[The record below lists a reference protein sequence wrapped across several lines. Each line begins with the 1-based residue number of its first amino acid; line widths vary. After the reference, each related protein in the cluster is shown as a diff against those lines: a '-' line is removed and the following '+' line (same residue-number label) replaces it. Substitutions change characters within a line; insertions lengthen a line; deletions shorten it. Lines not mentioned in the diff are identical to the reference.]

1 MTNDLKDN
9 LFVLIKSLTKSEKR
23 QFKLYVGRMDSN
35 EDSKFLNLFNLLD
48 KIKLYD
54 EKIILESKIV
64 SKQQLSNLKAH
75 LYKQILISLRL
86 NPQHKNVKLHIRGQ
100 IDFATILYQKGLYK
114 QSLKI
119 LDKVKSYALKY
130 DENTSAYE
138 IVEFEKLI
146 ESLYVTRSLSNRT
159 DELVS
164 QTNHLKQ
171 LNDISSSLSNI
182 SLQLYEKLI
191 KAGYAKS
198 DSESKEIKS
207 VFKRKIKDFNPKKL
221 GFREKLI
228 YYQSWVWYSLL
239 VQDFLSTYK
248 YASKWINTFNNN
260 PEMIKIHPVYYL
272 KGYNF
277 LLEALSLI
285 KHPSKFKNCL
295 NDMIEV
301 VEDIEFPVNQ
311 NLNALIFLYKYNNL
325 FNLHVLEG
333 TFKESIK
340 VVPEVLDGIEKNKN
354 FIDHH
359 HVMLLYYKI
368 ACMYFTVDEFDKCIE
383 YTNLIMSNKNIKMRE
398 DLQCFTRILNLI
410 AHWEAG
416 LDFHLDKII
425 RETYSYLDKLN
436 DLHEVQKTILKY
448 LNGLENIYPGEIKNF
463 LRNLYNELKKYED
476 DPYEKR
482 AFLYLDIISW
492 LESKIKRKPL
502 QFIIK
507 EKAIL
512 INRKE
517 KQTIGLSKES
527 LPL

>member
-1 MTNDLKDN
+1 MTTDIKDN

-48 KIKLYD
+48 KMKKYD
-54 EKIILESKIV
+54 EKKIIESNIV
-64 SKQQLSNLKAH
+64 TKQQLSNLKAH

-86 NPQHKNVKLHIRGQ
+86 NPQHKNVKLHIRSQ
-100 IDFATILYQKGLYK
+100 IDFATILYQKGLYR

-146 ESLYVTRSLSNRT
+146 ESLYVTRSLTNRT
-159 DELVS
+159 DELVT

-171 LNDISSSLSNI
+171 LNNVSSSLSNI

-207 VFKRKIKDFNPKKL
+207 IFDEKIKYYNPEKF

-239 VQDFLSTYK
+239 AQDFLSSYK
-248 YASKWINTFNNN
+248 YASKWIDTFNNK
-260 PEMIKIHPVYYL
+260 PEMIKLHPVYYL

-285 KHPSKFKNCL
+285 KYPSKFKNSL
-295 NDMIEV
+295 DDMIEV
-301 VEDIEFPVNQ
+301 VEDESFPVNQ

-333 TFKESIK
+333 TFKESINII
-340 VVPEVLDGIEKNKN
+340 PEVLDGIEKNKN
-354 FIDHH
+354 FIDQHH
-359 HVMLLYYKI
+359 IMLLYYKI
-368 ACMYFTVDEFDKCIE
+368 ACMYFTVDEFDKCIR
-383 YTNLIMSNKNIKMRE
+383 YTSLIMRNKNIKMRE

-416 LDFHLDKII
+416 LDFNLDKII
-425 RETYSYLDKLN
+425 KETYNYLEKLN
-436 DLHEVQKTILKY
+436 DLHEVQKTILNY
-448 LNGLENIYPGEIKNF
+448 LNGLENIYPGEIKGF

-492 LESKIKRKPL
+492 LESKIDRKPL
-502 QFIIK
+502 QNIIK

-512 INRKE
+512 NNRKE
-517 KQTIGLSKES
+517 KQSTVLS
-527 LPL
+527 

>member
-1 MTNDLKDN
+1 MTTDVKDN

-23 QFKLYVGRMDSN
+23 QFKLYVGRMHSN

-48 KIKLYD
+48 KMRKYD
-54 EKIILESKIV
+54 EKKIIENNIV
-64 SKQQLSNLKAH
+64 TKQQLSNLKAH

-146 ESLYVTRSLSNRT
+146 ESLYVTRSLTNRT
-159 DELVS
+159 DELVT

-171 LNDISSSLSNI
+171 LNDVSSSLSNI

-198 DSESKEIKS
+198 DSESKEIKTI
-207 VFKRKIKDFNPKKL
+207 FDEKIKYYNPEKL

-239 VQDFLSTYK
+239 AQDFLSSYK
-248 YASKWINTFNNN
+248 YASKWIDTFNNN

-285 KHPSKFKNCL
+285 KYPSKFKNRL
-295 NDMIEV
+295 DDMIKV
-301 VEDIEFPVNQ
+301 VDDESFPVNQ

-340 VVPEVLDGIEKNKN
+340 IIPEVLDGIEKNKN

-359 HVMLLYYKI
+359 HIMLLYYKI
-368 ACMYFTVDEFDKCIE
+368 ACMYFTVDEFDKCIK
-383 YTNLIMSNKNIKMRE
+383 YTSLIMRNKNIKMRE

-416 LDFHLDKII
+416 LDFNLDKII
-425 RETYSYLDKLN
+425 KETYNYLDRLN

-448 LNGLENIYPGEIKNF
+448 LNGLENIYPGEIKGF
-463 LRNLYNELKKYED
+463 LRNLYNELKTYED

-492 LESKIKRKPL
+492 LESKIERKPL
-502 QFIIK
+502 QNIIK

-512 INRKE
+512 LNRKE
-517 KQTIGLSKES
+517 KQSTVLS
-527 LPL
+527 

>member
-1 MTNDLKDN
+1 MTTDIKDN
-9 LFVLIKSLTKSEKR
+9 LFVLLKSLTKSEKR

-48 KIKLYD
+48 KMRKYD
-54 EKIILESKIV
+54 EKKIIESNIV
-64 SKQQLSNLKAH
+64 TKQQLSNLKAH

-86 NPQHKNVKLHIRGQ
+86 NPQHKNVKLHIRSQ
-100 IDFATILYQKGLYK
+100 IDFATILYQKGLYR

-146 ESLYVTRSLSNRT
+146 ESLYVTRSLTNRT
-159 DELVS
+159 NELVT

-171 LNDISSSLSNI
+171 INDVSSSLSNI

-207 VFKRKIKDFNPKKL
+207 IFDEKIKYYIPENL

-239 VQDFLSTYK
+239 AQDFLSSYK
-248 YASKWINTFNNN
+248 YASKWIDTFNNK
-260 PEMIKIHPVYYL
+260 PEMINIHPVYYL

-285 KHPSKFKNCL
+285 KYPSKFKNSL
-295 NDMIEV
+295 DDMIEV
-301 VEDIEFPVNQ
+301 VEDESFPVNQ

-340 VVPEVLDGIEKNKN
+340 IIPEVIDGIEKNKN
-354 FIDHH
+354 FIDQHH
-359 HVMLLYYKI
+359 IMLLYYKI
-368 ACMYFTVDEFDKCIE
+368 ACMYFTVDEFDKCIK
-383 YTNLIMSNKNIKMRE
+383 YTSLIMRNKNIKMRE

-416 LDFHLDKII
+416 LDFNLDKII
-425 RETYSYLDKLN
+425 KETYNYLEKLN
-436 DLHEVQKTILKY
+436 DLHEVQKTILNY
-448 LNGLENIYPGEIKNF
+448 LNGLENIYPGEIKGF

-492 LESKIKRKPL
+492 LESKIDRKPL
-502 QFIIK
+502 QNIIK

-512 INRKE
+512 NNRKE
-517 KQTIGLSKES
+517 KQSTVLS
-527 LPL
+527 

>member
-1 MTNDLKDN
+1 MTNQLKDN

-35 EDSKFLNLFNLLD
+35 EDSKFLKLFNLLD
-48 KIKLYD
+48 KMEFYNEDL
-54 EKIILESKIV
+54 ILKNKIV
-64 SKQQLSNLKAH
+64 SKLQLSNLKAH

-119 LDKVKSYALKY
+119 LDKAKSFALKY
-130 DENTSAYE
+130 DENASAYE

-159 DELVS
+159 NELVS
-164 QTNHLKQ
+164 QTNHLREQ
-171 LNDISSSLSNI
+171 NEVYSNLSNI

-198 DSESKEIKS
+198 DVESKEIKEF
-207 VFKRKIKDFNPKKL
+207 FKQKIKSFRLGEL
-221 GFREKLI
+221 GFRETLI
-228 YYQSWVWYSLL
+228 YYQIWVWYSLL
-239 VQDFLSTYK
+239 IQDFLSSYK
-248 YASKWINTFNNN
+248 YASKWIDTFNKS
-260 PEMIKIHPVYYL
+260 PEMIAIHPVFYL

-277 LLEALSLI
+277 LLEALALI
-285 KHPSKFKNCL
+285 KYPSKFKNRL
-295 NDMIEV
+295 KDLINV
-301 VEDIEFPVNQ
+301 VEDKSFPRNQ
-311 NLNALIFLYKYNNL
+311 NLNALIFIYKYNNL

-333 TFKESIK
+333 DFKESIK
-340 VVPEVLDGIEKNKN
+340 IIPRVLEGIEENKN

-359 HVMLLYYKI
+359 HIMLLYFKI
-368 ACMYFTVDEFDKCIE
+368 ACMYFTVNDYDNCIK
-383 YTNLIMSNKNIKMRE
+383 YVNMIMKNKNIKMRE
-398 DLQCFTRILNLI
+398 DLQCFTRVLNLI

-416 LDFHLDKII
+416 YDYYLDKII
-425 RETYSYLDKLN
+425 RETYNYLDKMN

-448 LNGLENIYPGEIKNF
+448 LNGLENIYPGEIKGF
-463 LRNLYNELKKYED
+463 LRNLHSELKKFED

-492 LESKIKRKPL
+492 LESKINNKPVAL
-502 QFIIK
+502 IIK
-507 EKAIL
+507 EKALL

-517 KQTIGLSKES
+517 RQTTALI
-527 LPL
+527 

>member
-1 MTNDLKDN
+1 MTTDIKDN

-48 KIKLYD
+48 KMRKYD
-54 EKIILESKIV
+54 EKKIIESNIV
-64 SKQQLSNLKAH
+64 TKQQLSNLKAH

-119 LDKVKSYALKY
+119 LGKVKSYALKY

-146 ESLYVTRSLSNRT
+146 ESLYVTRSLTNRT
-159 DELVS
+159 DELVN

-171 LNDISSSLSNI
+171 LNDVSSSLSNI

-198 DSESKEIKS
+198 DYESKEIKTI
-207 VFKRKIKDFNPKKL
+207 FDEKIKYYNPENL
-221 GFREKLI
+221 GFREKII

-239 VQDFLSTYK
+239 AQDFLSSYK
-248 YASKWINTFNNN
+248 YASKWIDTFNNK
-260 PEMIKIHPVYYL
+260 PEMIRIHPVYYL

-285 KHPSKFKNCL
+285 KYPSKFKNRL
-295 NDMIEV
+295 DDMIEV
-301 VEDIEFPVNQ
+301 VDDQSFPVNQ

-340 VVPEVLDGIEKNKN
+340 IIPEVLDGIEKNKN

-359 HVMLLYYKI
+359 HIMLLYYKI
-368 ACMYFTVDEFDKCIE
+368 ACMYFTVDEFDKCIK
-383 YTNLIMSNKNIKMRE
+383 YTSLIIRNKNIKLRE

-416 LDFHLDKII
+416 LDFNLDKII
-425 RETYSYLDKLN
+425 KETYNYLDKLN

-448 LNGLENIYPGEIKNF
+448 LNGLENIYPGEIKGF

-492 LESKIKRKPL
+492 LESKIDRKPL
-502 QFIIK
+502 QNIIK

-517 KQTIGLSKES
+517 KQSIVLS
-527 LPL
+527 

>member
-1 MTNDLKDN
+1 MTNQLKDN

-35 EDSKFLNLFNLLD
+35 EDSKFLKLFNLLD
-48 KIKLYD
+48 KMDSYSEDL
-54 EKIILESKIV
+54 ILKNKIV
-64 SKQQLSNLKAH
+64 SKLQLSNLKAH

-119 LDKVKSYALKY
+119 LDKAKSFALKY
-130 DENTSAYE
+130 DENASAYE

-159 DELVS
+159 NELVS
-164 QTNHLKQ
+164 QTNHLREQ
-171 LNDISSSLSNI
+171 NEIYSNLSNI

-198 DSESKEIKS
+198 DDESKEIKKF
-207 VFKRKIKDFNPKKL
+207 FKQKIKSFNIGEL
-221 GFREKLI
+221 GFRETLI
-228 YYQSWVWYSLL
+228 YYQIWVWYSLL
-239 VQDFLSTYK
+239 IQDFLSSYK
-248 YASKWINTFNNN
+248 YASKWIDTFNKS
-260 PEMIKIHPVYYL
+260 PEMIAIHPVFYL

-277 LLEALSLI
+277 LLEALALI
-285 KHPSKFKNCL
+285 KYPSKFKNRL
-295 NDMIEV
+295 NDLINV
-301 VEDIEFPVNQ
+301 VEDKSFPRNQ
-311 NLNALIFLYKYNNL
+311 NLNALIFIYKYNNL
-325 FNLHVLEG
+325 FNLYVLEG
-333 TFKESIK
+333 DFKDSIK
-340 VVPEVLDGIEKNKN
+340 IIPKVLEGIDENKN

-359 HVMLLYYKI
+359 HIMLLYFKI
-368 ACMYFTVDEFDKCIE
+368 ACMYFTVNDYDNCIK
-383 YTNLIMSNKNIKMRE
+383 YVNMIMKNKNIKMRE

-416 LDFHLDKII
+416 HDYNLDKII
-425 RETYSYLDKLN
+425 RETYNYLDKMN

-448 LNGLENIYPGEIKNF
+448 LNGLENIYPGEIKGF
-463 LRNLYNELKKYED
+463 LRNLHSELKKFED

-492 LESKIKRKPL
+492 LESKISNKPVAV
-502 QFIIK
+502 IIK
-507 EKAIL
+507 EKALL

-517 KQTIGLSKES
+517 KQTIVQI
-527 LPL
+527 

>member
-1 MTNDLKDN
+1 MTTDIKDN
-9 LFVLIKSLTKSEKR
+9 LFVLLKSLTKSEKR

-48 KIKLYD
+48 KMKKYD
-54 EKIILESKIV
+54 EKKIIESNIV
-64 SKQQLSNLKAH
+64 TKQQLSNLKAH

-86 NPQHKNVKLHIRGQ
+86 NPQHKNIKLHIRSQ

-119 LDKVKSYALKY
+119 LDKAKSYALKY

-146 ESLYVTRSLSNRT
+146 ESLYVTRSLTNRT
-159 DELVS
+159 DELVT

-171 LNDISSSLSNI
+171 LNNVSSSLSNI

-198 DSESKEIKS
+198 DSESKEIKTI
-207 VFKRKIKDFNPKKL
+207 FDEKIKYYNPEKF

-239 VQDFLSTYK
+239 AQDFLSSYK
-248 YASKWINTFNNN
+248 YASKWIDTFNNK

-285 KHPSKFKNCL
+285 KYPSKFKNRL
-295 NDMIEV
+295 DDMIEV
-301 VEDIEFPVNQ
+301 VEDESFPVNQ

-333 TFKESIK
+333 TFKESINII
-340 VVPEVLDGIEKNKN
+340 PEVLDGIEKNKN

-359 HVMLLYYKI
+359 HIMLLYYKI
-368 ACMYFTVDEFDKCIE
+368 ACMYFTVDEFDKCIR
-383 YTNLIMSNKNIKMRE
+383 YTSLIMRNKNIKMRE

-416 LDFHLDKII
+416 LDFNLDKII
-425 RETYSYLDKLN
+425 KETYNYLDKLN

-448 LNGLENIYPGEIKNF
+448 LNGLENIYPGEIKGF

-492 LESKIKRKPL
+492 LESKIDRKPL
-502 QFIIK
+502 QNIIK

-517 KQTIGLSKES
+517 KQSTVLS
-527 LPL
+527 

>member
-1 MTNDLKDN
+1 MTTDIKDN
-9 LFVLIKSLTKSEKR
+9 LFVLLKSLTKSEKR

-48 KIKLYD
+48 KMRKYD
-54 EKIILESKIV
+54 EKKIIESNIV
-64 SKQQLSNLKAH
+64 TKQQLSNLKAH

-86 NPQHKNVKLHIRGQ
+86 NPQHKNVKLHIRSQ

-119 LDKVKSYALKY
+119 LDKAKSYALKY

-146 ESLYVTRSLSNRT
+146 ESLYVTRSLTNRT
-159 DELVS
+159 DELVT

-171 LNDISSSLSNI
+171 LNNVSSSLSNI

-198 DSESKEIKS
+198 DSESKEIKTI
-207 VFKRKIKDFNPKKL
+207 FDEKIKYYNPEKF

-239 VQDFLSTYK
+239 AQDFLSSYK
-248 YASKWINTFNNN
+248 YASKWIDTFNNK

-285 KHPSKFKNCL
+285 KYPSKFKNRL
-295 NDMIEV
+295 DDMIEV
-301 VEDIEFPVNQ
+301 VEDESFPVNQ

-333 TFKESIK
+333 TFKESINII
-340 VVPEVLDGIEKNKN
+340 PEVLDGIEKNKN

-359 HVMLLYYKI
+359 HIMLLYYKI
-368 ACMYFTVDEFDKCIE
+368 ACMYFTVDEFDKCIR
-383 YTNLIMSNKNIKMRE
+383 YTSLIMRNKNIKMRE

-416 LDFHLDKII
+416 LDFNLDKII
-425 RETYSYLDKLN
+425 KETYNYLDKLN

-448 LNGLENIYPGEIKNF
+448 LNGLENIYPGEIKGF

-492 LESKIKRKPL
+492 LESKIDRKPL
-502 QFIIK
+502 QNIIK

-517 KQTIGLSKES
+517 KQSTVLS
-527 LPL
+527 

>member
-1 MTNDLKDN
+1 MTNQLKDN

-35 EDSKFLNLFNLLD
+35 EDSKFLKLFNLLD
-48 KIKLYD
+48 KMNLYSED
-54 EKIILESKIV
+54 LIINKNIV
-64 SKQQLSNLKAH
+64 SKLQLSNLKAH

-119 LDKVKSYALKY
+119 LDKAKSFALKY
-130 DENTSAYE
+130 DENASAYE

-159 DELVS
+159 NELVS
-164 QTNHLKQ
+164 QTNHLREQ
-171 LNDISSSLSNI
+171 NEVYSNLSNI

-198 DSESKEIKS
+198 DEESKQIKKF
-207 VFKRKIKDFNPKKL
+207 FKQKIKTFEVSNL
-221 GFREKLI
+221 GFRETLV
-228 YYQSWVWYSLL
+228 YYQIWVWYSLL
-239 VQDFLSTYK
+239 IQDFLSSYK
-248 YASKWINTFNNN
+248 YASKWIDTFNKS
-260 PEMIKIHPVYYL
+260 PEMIIIHPVFYL

-277 LLEALSLI
+277 LLEALALI
-285 KHPSKFKNCL
+285 KYPSKFKNRL
-295 NDMIEV
+295 NDLISV
-301 VEDIEFPVNQ
+301 VEDKSFPKNQ
-311 NLNALIFLYKYNNL
+311 NLNALIFMYKYNNL
-325 FNLHVLEG
+325 FNLYVLEG
-333 TFKESIK
+333 DFKESIK
-340 VVPEVLDGIEKNKN
+340 IIPFVLDGIEENKN

-359 HVMLLYYKI
+359 HIMLLYYKI
-368 ACMYFTVDEFDKCIE
+368 ACMYFTVDDFDNCIK
-383 YTNLIMSNKNIKMRE
+383 YLSLIMKNKNIKMRE

-416 LDFHLDKII
+416 NDYNLDKII
-425 RETYSYLDKLN
+425 RETYNYLDKMN

-448 LNGLENIYPGEIKNF
+448 LNGLENIYPGEIKGF
-463 LRNLYNELKKYED
+463 LRNLHKELIKYED

-492 LESKIKRKPL
+492 LESKVSSKPL
-502 QFIIK
+502 QVIIK
-507 EKAIL
+507 DKAIQ

-517 KQTIGLSKES
+517 KQTTVLI
-527 LPL
+527 

>member
-1 MTNDLKDN
+1 MTNQLKDN

-35 EDSKFLNLFNLLD
+35 EDSKFLKLFNLLD
-48 KIKLYD
+48 KMDSYSED
-54 EKIILESKIV
+54 SILKNKIV
-64 SKQQLSNLKAH
+64 SKLQLSNLKAH

-86 NPQHKNVKLHIRGQ
+86 NPQHKNVKLHIRSQ

-119 LDKVKSYALKY
+119 LDKAKSFALKY
-130 DENTSAYE
+130 DENASAYE

-159 DELVS
+159 NELVS
-164 QTNHLKQ
+164 QTNHLREQ
-171 LNDISSSLSNI
+171 NEIYSNLSNI

-198 DSESKEIKS
+198 DDESKEIKKF
-207 VFKRKIKDFNPKKL
+207 FKQKIKSFNIGEL
-221 GFREKLI
+221 GFRETLI
-228 YYQSWVWYSLL
+228 YYQIWVWYSLL
-239 VQDFLSTYK
+239 IQDFLSSYK
-248 YASKWINTFNNN
+248 YASKWIDTFNKS
-260 PEMIKIHPVYYL
+260 PEMIAIHPVFYL

-277 LLEALSLI
+277 LLEALALI
-285 KHPSKFKNCL
+285 KYPSKFKNRL
-295 NDMIEV
+295 NDLINV
-301 VEDIEFPVNQ
+301 VEDKSFPRNQ
-311 NLNALIFLYKYNNL
+311 NLNALIFIYKYNNL

-333 TFKESIK
+333 DFKDSIK
-340 VVPEVLDGIEKNKN
+340 IIPKVLEGIDENKN

-359 HVMLLYYKI
+359 HIMLLYFKI
-368 ACMYFTVDEFDKCIE
+368 ACMYFTVNDYDNCIK
-383 YTNLIMSNKNIKMRE
+383 YVNMIMKNKNIKMRE

-416 LDFHLDKII
+416 HDYNLDKII
-425 RETYSYLDKLN
+425 RETYNYLDKMN

-448 LNGLENIYPGEIKNF
+448 LNGLENIYPGEIKGF
-463 LRNLYNELKKYED
+463 LRNLHSELKKFED

-492 LESKIKRKPL
+492 LESKISNKPVAV
-502 QFIIK
+502 IIK
-507 EKAIL
+507 EKALL

-517 KQTIGLSKES
+517 KQTIVQI
-527 LPL
+527 

>member
-1 MTNDLKDN
+1 MTTDIKDN

-48 KIKLYD
+48 KMRKYD
-54 EKIILESKIV
+54 EKKIV
-64 SKQQLSNLKAH
+64 DSNIVTKQQLSNLKAH

-146 ESLYVTRSLSNRT
+146 ESLYVTRSLTNRT
-159 DELVS
+159 DELVN

-171 LNDISSSLSNI
+171 LNDVSSSLSNI

-198 DSESKEIKS
+198 DSESKEIKTI
-207 VFKRKIKDFNPKKL
+207 FDEKIKYYNPENL
-221 GFREKLI
+221 GFREKII

-239 VQDFLSTYK
+239 AQDFLSSYK
-248 YASKWINTFNNN
+248 YASKWIDTFNNK
-260 PEMIKIHPVYYL
+260 PEMIRIHPVYYL

-285 KHPSKFKNCL
+285 KYPSKFKNRL
-295 NDMIEV
+295 DDMIEV
-301 VEDIEFPVNQ
+301 VDDQSFPVNQ

-340 VVPEVLDGIEKNKN
+340 IIPEVLDGIEKNKN

-359 HVMLLYYKI
+359 HIMLLYYKI
-368 ACMYFTVDEFDKCIE
+368 ACMYFTVDEFDKCIK
-383 YTNLIMSNKNIKMRE
+383 YTSLIIRNKNIKLRE

-416 LDFHLDKII
+416 LDFNLDKII
-425 RETYSYLDKLN
+425 KETYNYLDKLN

-448 LNGLENIYPGEIKNF
+448 LNGLENIYPGEIKGF

-492 LESKIKRKPL
+492 LESKIDRKPL
-502 QFIIK
+502 QNIIK

-517 KQTIGLSKES
+517 KQTTVLS
-527 LPL
+527 

>member
-1 MTNDLKDN
+1 MTNQLKDN

-35 EDSKFLNLFNLLD
+35 EDSKFLKLFNLLD
-48 KIKLYD
+48 KMDFYSEDL
-54 EKIILESKIV
+54 ILKNKIV
-64 SKQQLSNLKAH
+64 SKLQLSNLKAH

-119 LDKVKSYALKY
+119 LDKAKSFALKY
-130 DENTSAYE
+130 DENASAYE

-159 DELVS
+159 NELVS
-164 QTNHLKQ
+164 QTNHLREQNKIYS
-171 LNDISSSLSNI
+171 NLSNI

-198 DSESKEIKS
+198 DEESKEIKKF
-207 VFKRKIKDFNPKKL
+207 FKQKIKTFNISEL
-221 GFREKLI
+221 GFRETLI
-228 YYQSWVWYSLL
+228 YYQIWVWYSLL
-239 VQDFLSTYK
+239 IQDFLSSYK
-248 YASKWINTFNNN
+248 YASKWIDTFNKS
-260 PEMIKIHPVYYL
+260 PEMISIHPVFYL

-277 LLEALSLI
+277 LLEALALI
-285 KHPSKFKNCL
+285 KYPSKFKNRL
-295 NDMIEV
+295 NDLINV
-301 VEDIEFPVNQ
+301 VEDKSFPRNQ
-311 NLNALIFLYKYNNL
+311 NLNALIFIYKYNNL

-333 TFKESIK
+333 DFKESIK
-340 VVPEVLDGIEKNKN
+340 IIPKVLEGIDENKN

-359 HVMLLYYKI
+359 HIMLLYFKI
-368 ACMYFTVDEFDKCIE
+368 ACMYFTVNDYDNCIK
-383 YTNLIMSNKNIKMRE
+383 YVNMIMINKNIKMRE

-416 LDFHLDKII
+416 HDYNLDKII
-425 RETYSYLDKLN
+425 RETYNYLDKMN

-448 LNGLENIYPGEIKNF
+448 LNGLENIYPGEIKGF
-463 LRNLYNELKKYED
+463 LRNLHSELKKFED

-492 LESKIKRKPL
+492 LESKISNKPVAV
-502 QFIIK
+502 IIK
-507 EKAIL
+507 EKALL

-517 KQTIGLSKES
+517 KQTIALI
-527 LPL
+527 

>member
-1 MTNDLKDN
+1 MTTDIKDN

-23 QFKLYVGRMDSN
+23 QFKLYVGRMESN
-35 EDSKFLNLFNLLD
+35 EDSKFLYLFNLLD
-48 KIKLYD
+48 KMRKYD
-54 EKIILESKIV
+54 EKKIIESNIV
-64 SKQQLSNLKAH
+64 TKQQLSNLKAH

-100 IDFATILYQKGLYK
+100 IDFATILYQKGLYR

-146 ESLYVTRSLSNRT
+146 ESLYVTRSLTNRT
-159 DELVS
+159 NELVT

-171 LNDISSSLSNI
+171 INDVSSSLSNI

-207 VFKRKIKDFNPKKL
+207 IFDEKIKYYIPENL

-239 VQDFLSTYK
+239 AQDFLSSYK
-248 YASKWINTFNNN
+248 YASKWIDTFNNK
-260 PEMIKIHPVYYL
+260 PEMINIHPVYYL

-285 KHPSKFKNCL
+285 KYPSKFKNSL
-295 NDMIEV
+295 DDMIEV
-301 VEDIEFPVNQ
+301 VEDESFPVNQ

-340 VVPEVLDGIEKNKN
+340 IIPEVIDGIEKNKN
-354 FIDHH
+354 FIDQHH
-359 HVMLLYYKI
+359 IMLLYYKI
-368 ACMYFTVDEFDKCIE
+368 ACMYFTVDEFDKCIK
-383 YTNLIMSNKNIKMRE
+383 YTSLIMRNKNIKMRE

-416 LDFHLDKII
+416 LDFNLDKII
-425 RETYSYLDKLN
+425 KETYNYLEKLN

-448 LNGLENIYPGEIKNF
+448 LNGLENIYPGEIKGF

-492 LESKIKRKPL
+492 LESKIDRKPL
-502 QFIIK
+502 QNIIK

-512 INRKE
+512 NNRKE
-517 KQTIGLSKES
+517 KHSTVLS
-527 LPL
+527 

>member
-1 MTNDLKDN
+1 MTNELKDN

-35 EDSKFLNLFNLLD
+35 EDSKFLKLFNHLD
-48 KIKLYD
+48 KMNSYKEDVIIK
-54 EKIILESKIV
+54 KKIV
-64 SKQQLSNLKAH
+64 SKLQLSNLKAH

-86 NPQHKNVKLHIRGQ
+86 NPQHKNVKLHIRSQ

-119 LDKVKSYALKY
+119 LDKAKSFALKY

-159 DELVS
+159 NELVS
-164 QTNHLKQ
+164 QTNYLKEQ
-171 LNDISSSLSNI
+171 NDINSNLSNI

-198 DSESKEIKS
+198 DTESKEIQKFFS
-207 VFKRKIKDFNPKKL
+207 QKIKSFKVEDL

-228 YYQSWVWYSLL
+228 YYQIWVWYSLL

-248 YASKWINTFNNN
+248 YASKWIDTFNKN
-260 PEMIKIHPVYYL
+260 PEMIKIHPVFYL

-277 LLEALSLI
+277 LLEALALI
-285 KHPSKFKNCL
+285 RYPSKFKNRL
-295 NDMIEV
+295 NDLINS
-301 VEDIEFPVNQ
+301 VESTSFPTNQ
-311 NLNALIFLYKYNNL
+311 NLTALIFIYKYNNL

-333 TFKESIK
+333 NFKASIK
-340 VVPEVLDGIEKNKN
+340 IVPEVLDGIEINKN

-359 HVMLLYYKI
+359 HIMLLYYKI
-368 ACMYFTVDEFDKCIE
+368 ACMYFTVDDYDNCIK
-383 YTNLIMSNKNIKMRE
+383 YVSKIIKNKNIKMRE
-398 DLQCFTRILNLI
+398 DLQCFTRVLNLI

-416 LDFHLDKII
+416 IDFNLDKII
-425 RETYSYLDKLN
+425 KDTYNYLDKMN
-436 DLHEVQKTILKY
+436 DLHEVQKIILKY
-448 LNGLENIYPGEIKNF
+448 LNGLENIYPGEIKAF
-463 LRNLYNELKKYED
+463 LRKGYNELKEYEN
-476 DPYEKR
+476 DPYEKS

-492 LESKIKRKPL
+492 LESKISNKPV
-502 QFIIK
+502 QVIIK
-507 EKAIL
+507 EKALI

-517 KQTIGLSKES
+517 R
-527 LPL
+527 

>member
-1 MTNDLKDN
+1 MTNQLKDN

-35 EDSKFLNLFNLLD
+35 EDSKFLKLFNLLD
-48 KIKLYD
+48 KMEFYNEDL
-54 EKIILESKIV
+54 ILKNKIV
-64 SKQQLSNLKAH
+64 SKLQLSNLKAH

-119 LDKVKSYALKY
+119 LDKAKSFALKY
-130 DENTSAYE
+130 DENASAYE

-159 DELVS
+159 NELVS
-164 QTNHLKQ
+164 QTNHLREQ
-171 LNDISSSLSNI
+171 NEVYSNLSNI

-198 DSESKEIKS
+198 DTESKEIKKF
-207 VFKRKIKDFNPKKL
+207 FKQKIKSFRLGEL
-221 GFREKLI
+221 GFRETLI
-228 YYQSWVWYSLL
+228 YYQIWVWYSLL
-239 VQDFLSTYK
+239 IQDFLSSYK
-248 YASKWINTFNNN
+248 YASKWINTFNKS
-260 PEMIKIHPVYYL
+260 PEMIAIHPVFYL

-277 LLEALSLI
+277 LLEALALI
-285 KHPSKFKNCL
+285 KYPSKFKNRL
-295 NDMIEV
+295 NDLINV
-301 VEDIEFPVNQ
+301 VEDKSFPRNQ
-311 NLNALIFLYKYNNL
+311 NLNALIFIYKYNNI

-333 TFKESIK
+333 DFKESIK
-340 VVPEVLDGIEKNKN
+340 IIPRVLEGIEENKN

-359 HVMLLYYKI
+359 HIMLLYFKI
-368 ACMYFTVDEFDKCIE
+368 ACMYFTVNDYDNCIK
-383 YTNLIMSNKNIKMRE
+383 YVNMIMKNKNIKMRE
-398 DLQCFTRILNLI
+398 DLQCFTRVLNLI

-416 LDFHLDKII
+416 YDYYLDKII
-425 RETYSYLDKLN
+425 RETYNYLDKMN

-448 LNGLENIYPGEIKNF
+448 LNGLENIYPGEIKGF
-463 LRNLYNELKKYED
+463 LRNLHSELKKFED

-492 LESKIKRKPL
+492 LESKINNKPVAL
-502 QFIIK
+502 IIK
-507 EKAIL
+507 EKALL

-517 KQTIGLSKES
+517 RQTTALI
-527 LPL
+527 

>member
-1 MTNDLKDN
+1 MTNQLKDN

-35 EDSKFLNLFNLLD
+35 EDSKFLKLFNLLD
-48 KIKLYD
+48 KMDSYSEDL
-54 EKIILESKIV
+54 ILKNKIV
-64 SKQQLSNLKAH
+64 SKLQLSNLKAH

-119 LDKVKSYALKY
+119 LDKAKSFALKY
-130 DENTSAYE
+130 DENASAYE

-159 DELVS
+159 NELVS
-164 QTNHLKQ
+164 QTNHLREQ
-171 LNDISSSLSNI
+171 NEIYSNLSNI

-198 DSESKEIKS
+198 DDESKEIKKF
-207 VFKRKIKDFNPKKL
+207 FKQKIKSFNIAEL
-221 GFREKLI
+221 GFRETLI
-228 YYQSWVWYSLL
+228 YYQIWVWYSLL
-239 VQDFLSTYK
+239 IQDFLSSYK
-248 YASKWINTFNNN
+248 YASKWIDTFNKS
-260 PEMIKIHPVYYL
+260 PEMIAIHPVFYL

-277 LLEALSLI
+277 LLEALALI
-285 KHPSKFKNCL
+285 KYPSKFKNRL
-295 NDMIEV
+295 NDLINV
-301 VEDIEFPVNQ
+301 VEDKSFPRNQ
-311 NLNALIFLYKYNNL
+311 NLNALIFIYKYNNL

-333 TFKESIK
+333 DFKDSIK
-340 VVPEVLDGIEKNKN
+340 IIPKVLEGIDENKN

-359 HVMLLYYKI
+359 HIMLLYFKI
-368 ACMYFTVDEFDKCIE
+368 ACMYFTVNDYDNCIK
-383 YTNLIMSNKNIKMRE
+383 YVNMIMKNKNIKMRE

-416 LDFHLDKII
+416 HDYNLDKII
-425 RETYSYLDKLN
+425 RETYNYLDKMN

-448 LNGLENIYPGEIKNF
+448 LNGLENIYPGEIKGF
-463 LRNLYNELKKYED
+463 LRNLHSELKKFED

-492 LESKIKRKPL
+492 LESKISNKPVAV
-502 QFIIK
+502 IIK
-507 EKAIL
+507 EKALL

-517 KQTIGLSKES
+517 RQTIVQI
-527 LPL
+527 

>member
-1 MTNDLKDN
+1 MTNQLKDN

-35 EDSKFLNLFNLLD
+35 EDSKFLKLFNLLD
-48 KIKLYD
+48 KMDSYSEDL
-54 EKIILESKIV
+54 ILKNKIV
-64 SKQQLSNLKAH
+64 SKLQLSNLKAH

-119 LDKVKSYALKY
+119 LDKAKSFALKY
-130 DENTSAYE
+130 DENASAYE

-159 DELVS
+159 NELVS
-164 QTNHLKQ
+164 QTNHLREQ
-171 LNDISSSLSNI
+171 NEVYSNLSNI

-198 DSESKEIKS
+198 DVESKEIKKF
-207 VFKRKIKDFNPKKL
+207 FKQKIRSFRLDEL
-221 GFREKLI
+221 GFRETLI
-228 YYQSWVWYSLL
+228 YYQIWVWYSLL
-239 VQDFLSTYK
+239 IQDFLSSYK
-248 YASKWINTFNNN
+248 YASKWIDTFNKS
-260 PEMIKIHPVYYL
+260 PEMIAIHPVFYL

-277 LLEALSLI
+277 LLEALALI
-285 KHPSKFKNCL
+285 KYPSKFKNRL
-295 NDMIEV
+295 NDLINV
-301 VEDIEFPVNQ
+301 VEDKSFPRNQ
-311 NLNALIFLYKYNNL
+311 NLNALIFIYKYNNL

-333 TFKESIK
+333 DFKESIK
-340 VVPEVLDGIEKNKN
+340 IIPRVLEGIEENKN

-359 HVMLLYYKI
+359 HIMLLYFKI
-368 ACMYFTVDEFDKCIE
+368 ACMYFTVNDYDNCIK
-383 YTNLIMSNKNIKMRE
+383 YVNMIMKNKNIKMRE
-398 DLQCFTRILNLI
+398 DLQCFTRVLNLI

-416 LDFHLDKII
+416 YDYYLDKII
-425 RETYSYLDKLN
+425 RETYNYLDKMN

-448 LNGLENIYPGEIKNF
+448 LNGLENIYPGEIKGF
-463 LRNLYNELKKYED
+463 LRNLHSELKKFED

-492 LESKIKRKPL
+492 LESKINNKPVAL
-502 QFIIK
+502 IIK
-507 EKAIL
+507 EKALL

-517 KQTIGLSKES
+517 RQTTALI
-527 LPL
+527 

>member
-1 MTNDLKDN
+1 MTNQLKDN

-35 EDSKFLNLFNLLD
+35 EDSKFLKLFNLLD
-48 KIKLYD
+48 KMESYSEDL
-54 EKIILESKIV
+54 ILKNKIV
-64 SKQQLSNLKAH
+64 SKLQLSNLKAH

-86 NPQHKNVKLHIRGQ
+86 NPQHKNVKLHIRSQ

-119 LDKVKSYALKY
+119 LDKAKSFALKY
-130 DENTSAYE
+130 DENASAYE

-159 DELVS
+159 NELVS
-164 QTNHLKQ
+164 QTNHLREQ
-171 LNDISSSLSNI
+171 NEIYSNLSNI

-198 DSESKEIKS
+198 DDESKEIKKF
-207 VFKRKIKDFNPKKL
+207 FKQKIKSFNIGEL
-221 GFREKLI
+221 GFRETLI
-228 YYQSWVWYSLL
+228 YYQIWVWYSLL
-239 VQDFLSTYK
+239 IQDFLSSYK
-248 YASKWINTFNNN
+248 YASKWIDTFNKS
-260 PEMIKIHPVYYL
+260 PEMIAIHPVFYL

-277 LLEALSLI
+277 LLEALALI
-285 KHPSKFKNCL
+285 KYPSKFKNRL
-295 NDMIEV
+295 NDLINV
-301 VEDIEFPVNQ
+301 VEDKSFPRNQ
-311 NLNALIFLYKYNNL
+311 NLNALIFIYKYNNL

-333 TFKESIK
+333 DFKDSIK
-340 VVPEVLDGIEKNKN
+340 IIPKVLEGIDENKN

-359 HVMLLYYKI
+359 HIMLLYFKI
-368 ACMYFTVDEFDKCIE
+368 ACMYFTVNDYDNCIK
-383 YTNLIMSNKNIKMRE
+383 YVNMIMKNKNIKMRE

-416 LDFHLDKII
+416 HDYNLDKII
-425 RETYSYLDKLN
+425 RETYNYLDKMN

-448 LNGLENIYPGEIKNF
+448 LNGLENIYPGEIKGF
-463 LRNLYNELKKYED
+463 LRNLHSELKKFED

-492 LESKIKRKPL
+492 LESKISNKPVAV
-502 QFIIK
+502 IIK
-507 EKAIL
+507 EKALL

-517 KQTIGLSKES
+517 KQTIVQI
-527 LPL
+527 